1 MKVKEWLDCHDR
13 EDPSIK
19 HQAMVL
25 TQTIAIGGLNP
36 AEEFKEY
43 YDDCNQDTCE
53 TYITGSR
60 PDVIQRFTEGS
71 IRTLV
76 IVGKLIEGYD
86 NKKISVVAIVR
97 NVAKKSKVLFSQ
109 FVGRAVRKAHPND
122 PVTAV
127 IISHSVY
134 NQRENYEQFDK
145 VTEDDNMDEE

>member
-1 MKVKEWLDCHDR
+1 MKVKECLDYHDR

-25 TQTIAIGGLNP
+25 TQTIRDLNP
-36 AEEFKEY
+36 AEEFKAN
-43 YDDCNQDTCE
+43 YDTYNQETCE
-53 TYITGSR
+53 MYITGSR

-86 NKKISVVAIVR
+86 NRNVSVVAIVR

-109 FVGRAVRKAHPND
+109 FVGRAVRKAHTND

-127 IISHSVY
+127 IISHSKY
-134 NQRENYEQFDK
+134 KQKENYEQFDK
-145 VTEDDNMDEE
+145 VTEDENVDED